1 MDSDFVVGINKSIDA
16 AKGETGKTYPAY
28 LHNTLVTEKLDELA
42 EAIGEGGVAH
52 ASIDELDDVMISNP
66 QGGECLKYNATTQQW
81 ENGDD
86 AGNVQSDWNEND
98 PTSGAFILNKPTIPD
113 ISTKMDK
120 SDPTGTGSLSLN
132 RKANSTIGLNSV
144 AEGFNCTA
152 SGQAAHAEGGGSKAT
167 GIQAHAENNGTTA
180 SGFASHSEGS
190 ETEAQGDLSH
200 AEGYRTTANRR
211 SNHVFGEYN
220 SLDNGGTD
228 ITTKGNYIEIVGN
241 GTVDRRSNARTL
253 DWSGNEVLAGTIDA
267 SGFGTNLAAL
277 IPAAQVQSNWNESD
291 TTSKAYI
298 QNKPTIPAALSD
310 LSDVD
315 LTNVQNGMTL
325 KYNSGTLKFEAGVF
339 YIEILQ
345 ADYDQLT
352 SAQKHNGIPYFIT
365 DGHGAASL
373 PSYVDLTDIL
383 LAGSTTLTIQSPYI
397 TTSGTYDIYTDP
409 EVPYISK
416 VVTTGQIVIT
426 FDEQSSDLAVKVR
439 IT

>member
-42 EAIGEGGVAH
+42 EAISEGGGG
-52 ASIDELDDVMISNP
+52 ASALSDLEDVDISGTI
-66 QGGECLKYNATTQQW
+66 QGGKVLKYNAVEEKW
-81 ENGDD
+81 APGDD
-86 AGNVQSDWNEND
+86 SGNVQSDWNESD
-98 PTSGAFILNKPTIPD
+98 PSSGAFILNKPTIPD
-113 ISTKMDK
+113 
-120 SDPTGTGSLSLN
+120 
-132 RKANSTIGLNSV
+132 
-144 AEGFNCTA
+144 
-152 SGQAAHAEGGGSKAT
+152 
-167 GIQAHAENNGTTA
+167 
-180 SGFASHSEGS
+180 
-190 ETEAQGDLSH
+190 
-200 AEGYRTTANRR
+200 
-211 SNHVFGEYN
+211 
-220 SLDNGGTD
+220 
-228 ITTKGNYIEIVGN
+228 
-241 GTVDRRSNARTL
+241 
-253 DWSGNEVLAGTIDA
+253 
-267 SGFGTNLAAL
+267 
-277 IPAAQVQSNWNESD
+277 AQVQANWNESD

-298 QNKPTIPAALSD
+298 QNKPSIPTALSD

-315 LTNVQNGMTL
+315 LTNLQNGMTL

-345 ADYDQLT
+345 ADYNQLS

-373 PSYVDLTDIL
+373 PSYVDLVDIL
-383 LAGSTTLTIQSPYI
+383 TAGNTTLTIQSPYI

-426 FDEQSSDLAVKVR
+426 FDAQSSDLAVKVR

>member
-42 EAIGEGGVAH
+42 EAISEGGGG
-52 ASIDELDDVMISNP
+52 ASSVEDLEDVEINNP
-66 QGGECLKYNATTQQW
+66 QGGQCFKYNAETGKW
-81 ENGDD
+81 VNGDD
-86 AGNVQSDWNEND
+86 AGNVQSDWDESD
-98 PTSGAFILNKPTIPD
+98 PASGAYILHKPT
-113 ISTKMDK
+113 
-120 SDPTGTGSLSLN
+120 
-132 RKANSTIGLNSV
+132 
-144 AEGFNCTA
+144 
-152 SGQAAHAEGGGSKAT
+152 
-167 GIQAHAENNGTTA
+167 
-180 SGFASHSEGS
+180 
-190 ETEAQGDLSH
+190 
-200 AEGYRTTANRR
+200 
-211 SNHVFGEYN
+211 
-220 SLDNGGTD
+220 
-228 ITTKGNYIEIVGN
+228 
-241 GTVDRRSNARTL
+241 
-253 DWSGNEVLAGTIDA
+253 
-267 SGFGTNLAAL
+267 

-291 TTSKAYI
+291 SSDPSFI
-298 QNKPTIPAALSD
+298 QNKPSIPSALSD

-315 LTNVQNGMTL
+315 LTNLQNGMTI

-345 ADYDQLT
+345 ADYDQLS

-383 LAGSTTLTIQSPYI
+383 TAGNTTLTIQSPYI

-439 IT
+439 IS